1 MHCRTSRCMVLLNKE
16 TISMYDIIIAGGGPA
31 GLTAAVYARR
41 NGKTVLVIEKSVFG
55 GQIVNT
61 PLVENIP
68 GFARISGEE
77 FADRLLEQAMG
88 LDAEITMGAVT
99 GASRE
104 ADRFLVR
111 TEEGDSYE
119 GKSLILATGT
129 THRVLGLPGED
140 DLIGNGI
147 HFCAVCDGD
156 LYRDKSVVV
165 IGGGNSAFV
174 EANTLVNVAGKLTML
189 QDLPRFTADACSQET
204 LFSHHNVETHLGTKI
219 TGYVTENG
227 ILTGVAYEEN
237 GENKTAECDAVFLAV
252 GLIPNNGPFA
262 DLAALNNWGY
272 FEAGESGRTQSEGVF
287 VAGDCRSK
295 SLRQVATACSDG
307 ANAAIEACR
316 YLDSL

>member
-1 MHCRTSRCMVLLNKE
+1 
-16 TISMYDIIIAGGGPA
+16 MYDIVITGGGPA

-61 PLVENIP
+61 PRVENIP
-68 GFARISGEE
+68 GFAEISGDE
-77 FADRLLEQAMG
+77 FADKLLEQAMG
-88 LDAEITMGAVT
+88 LGAEVTMGEVC
-99 GASRE
+99 GISRDTE
-104 ADRFLVR
+104 GFLIR
-111 TEEGDSYE
+111 TEEGDSFE
-119 GKSLILATGT
+119 GRCVILATGT

-156 LYRDKSVVV
+156 LYRGKNVVV

-174 EANTLVNVAGKLTML
+174 EANTLVNVAGRLTIL
-189 QDLPRFTADACSQET
+189 QDLPQFTADARSQET
-204 LFSHHNVETHLGTKI
+204 LFSHHNVETHLGTKV

-227 ILTGVAYEEN
+227 ILTGVSYIEN
-237 GENKTAECDAVFLAV
+237 GEEKTAGCDGVFLAV

-262 DLAALNNWGY
+262 DLASLNNWGY
-272 FEAGESGRTQSEGVF
+272 FEADETGKTQSEGIF

-295 SLRQVATACSDG
+295 ALRQVATACSDG
-307 ANAAIEACR
+307 ANAAIAACG
-316 YLDSL
+316 YLSSK